1 MGRLSMSDGP
11 VGQRYPGKYLV
22 PLKVRTQLW
31 TGYFEQQ
38 VYDWHRAW
46 LDKKGYIVQRGWPR
60 LILESE

>member
-1 MGRLSMSDGP
+1 MGRLSVSMAL
-11 VGQRYPGKYLV
+11 VAQRYQEYLV
-22 PLKVRTQLW
+22 PLKMRTQLW
-31 TGYFEQQ
+31 AGYFEQQ